1 MMTDN
6 VNKELAS
13 HDEAGN
19 LIRKIMKM
27 WRRAVSR
34 RIEEFNVTVPQLELL
49 GAILYLRSEN
59 IETTQ
64 IALSQETDTDP
75 MTTSTIIRNLQKKG
89 LITRVE
95 SKTDTRARIVDLT
108 EEGSRIVHESKNRL
122 IALHNEITTDE
133 LDRLLI
139 NKHLKI
145 LYNNLINIENND
157 KIN

>member
-1 MMTDN
+1 MTDN
-6 VNKELAS
+6 INKELAS
-13 HDEAGN
+13 HNEAGN

-49 GAILYLRSEN
+49 GAILYLKTEG

-122 IALHNEITTDE
+122 ITLHNEITTDE

-145 LYNNLINIENND
+145 LYNNLLNIENND

>member
-1 MMTDN
+1 MTDN

-49 GAILYLRSEN
+49 GAILYLKSEN

>member
-1 MMTDN
+1 MTDN

-108 EEGSRIVHESKNRL
+108 VEGSRIVHESKNRL

>member
-1 MMTDN
+1 MTDN

-64 IALSQETDTDP
+64 IALSLETDTDP

>member
-1 MMTDN
+1 MTDN

-122 IALHNEITTDE
+122 IALHNEITTNE

>member
-1 MMTDN
+1 MTDN
-6 VNKELAS
+6 ANKALTT
-13 HDEAGN
+13 HDEVGN

-49 GAILYLRSEN
+49 GAILYLKSEG

-89 LITRVE
+89 LITRKE

-108 EEGSRIVHESKNRL
+108 EEGSKIVHESKNRL
-122 IALHNEITTDE
+122 IALHNEISTDE
-133 LDRLLI
+133 LDRFLI

-145 LYNNLINIENND
+145 LYNNLFNIENND

>member
-1 MMTDN
+1 MTDN